1 MSLPDLSTASTKSN
15 CPLCNKLVKVTKL
28 GLLPSHRN
36 QKIKCPQSGFPILSP
51 AIPRTLNAFSALA
64 LAQPIVTIPTLT
76 DVPTSPIVP
85 TSTAG
90 NALTFNPTDS
100 TDVEIFLV
108 IPKPFVISRIPKGA
122 RLQVAKHLSKNLTS
136 LINNYS
142 SIKHWLDT
150 LSFAFTTLQVP
161 DPASKKSLTQQI
173 KDATIYP
180 LPINHFSTSFK
191 GDDTDKNKNHKN
203 DLLIKAKLISK
214 KLDNLNVKSAIRL
227 ATVGKDKSFVKFFA
241 DTLLE
246 ISLMR
251 GTLSRLPA
259 HQAFF
264 LLKNYLL
271 IPKILYTLRSS
282 RIFQYD
288 VNLAAHELEIK
299 YLTED
304 ILNLKFG
311 DLSWLQATLPTKSGG
326 IGIRSPSLLSVSA
339 FISSRL
345 SCEPIIHA
353 LTKHP
358 DPLLPQAID
367 LWKSLSLVD
376 PPSSTLQKDWDKPL
390 IGNSVAYLKSWSQ
403 PEDHS
408 LLFFISADSG
418 YEFLEAFPSR
428 NLDQL
433 LSNDELRHAIGL
445 RLNCNMVIP
454 YHCILCQMPVNSKG
468 RHSLHCKRCRGR
480 FIRHSKCND
489 TIARAL
495 KYAGIPSTLEPTGL
509 YNSDGKRPDGS
520 TMIPWKRGE
529 FLTWDF
535 SCIDP
540 LAPSNIN
547 RDALVDA
554 ETNKLAKYSPSLPA
568 NYTFLP
574 LIATTLT
581 SFGSHALAF
590 FKELG
595 KRISTRTEDPNE
607 GYYLR
612 QRLALNIIKS
622 NYLSFIF
629 SMTDTS

>member
-1 MSLPDLSTASTKSN
+1 MKAVEIIKSSESSLGLRINQDKSEY
-15 CPLCNKLVKVTKL
+15 CPLGIIDLNYDPSFNHTPLNFLTHL
-28 GLLPSHRN
+28 G
-36 QKIKCPQSGFPILSP
+36 SP
-51 AIPRTLNAFSALA
+51 
-64 LAQPIVTIPTLT
+64 
-76 DVPTSPIVP
+76 
-85 TSTAG
+85 
-90 NALTFNPTDS
+90 
-100 TDVEIFLV
+100 
-108 IPKPFVISRIPKGA
+108 
-122 RLQVAKHLSKNLTS
+122 
-136 LINNYS
+136 
-142 SIKHWLDT
+142 
-150 LSFAFTTLQVP
+150 
-161 DPASKKSLTQQI
+161 
-173 KDATIYP
+173 
-180 LPINHFSTSFK
+180 
-191 GDDTDKNKNHKN
+191 
-203 DLLIKAKLISK
+203 
-214 KLDNLNVKSAIRL
+214 
-227 ATVGKDKSFVKFFA
+227 VGKDESFVKFFA

-259 HQAFF
+259 HQAFL

-282 RIFQYD
+282 RIFQYE

-299 YLTED
+299 HLTED

-376 PPSSTLQKDWDKPL
+376 PPSSALQKNWDKPL
-390 IGNSVAYLKSWSQ
+390 VGNSVAYLKSRSQ

-408 LLFFISADSG
+408 LLFSISADSG

-433 LSNDELRHAIGL
+433 LSNDELRYAIGL
-445 RLNCNMVIP
+445 RLNCDVVIP
-454 YHCILCQMPVNSKG
+454 YHCILCQTPVNSKG

-495 KYAGIPSTLEPTGL
+495 KSAGIPSTLEPTGL

-520 TMIPWKRGE
+520 TMIPWKREE
-529 FLTWDF
+529 FLT
-535 SCIDP
+535 
-540 LAPSNIN
+540 
-547 RDALVDA
+547 
-554 ETNKLAKYSPSLPA
+554 
-568 NYTFLP
+568 
-574 LIATTLT
+574 
-581 SFGSHALAF
+581 
-590 FKELG
+590 
-595 KRISTRTEDPNE
+595 
-607 GYYLR
+607 
-612 QRLALNIIKS
+612 
-622 NYLSFIF
+622 
-629 SMTDTS
+629 